1 MKNELTDI
9 AKKTIRLTEGE
20 LKQLIKEATARVMNE
35 MDAPT
40 YSRIHNA
47 SHRAMQDI
55 QNGNYERSVNGKKIV
70 DNDDIISKADE
81 LEPRAQAH
89 WLKDYV
95 GQTFK
100 FFGRSQMG
108 LPAHVLFT
116 FETKLE
122 PNKTVLVG
130 SVTFNRNQI
139 NGDGIIIDF
148 VKGKVKYHER
158 GNRYAY
164 SLEIDNR
171 YKQMWDAFT
180 NELKAALDA
189 RQY

>member
-1 MKNELTDI
+1 M
-9 AKKTIRLTEGE
+9 AKKVIRLTESE
-20 LKQLIKEATARVMNE
+20 LNQLIKEATSKVLNE
-35 MDAPT
+35 MDAAT

-55 QNGNYERSVNGKKIV
+55 QNGNFQRSVNGTKVV
-70 DNDDIISKADE
+70 DNDDIISRADSM
-81 LEPRAQAH
+81 EPDVQSH
-89 WLKDYV
+89 WLSNYI

-116 FETKLE
+116 FERITKFE

-130 SVTFNRNQI
+130 TVTFNKNQI
-139 NGDGIIIDF
+139 SGDGIIVDF
-148 VKGKVKYHER
+148 VKDRVQYHER

-164 SLEIDNR
+164 NLEIDNR
-171 YKQMWDAFT
+171 YKPMWDAFL
-180 NELKAALDA
+180 NELKTALDS
-189 RQY
+189 RKY

>member
-1 MKNELTDI
+1 M
-9 AKKTIRLTEGE
+9 AKKIIRLTEAE
-20 LKQLIKEATARVMNE
+20 LNQIIKEATTRVMNE
-35 MDAPT
+35 MDVAT
-40 YSRIHNA
+40 YSHIQNT

-55 QNGNYERSVNGKKIV
+55 QNGNCNRTVNGKNFV
-70 DNDDIISKADE
+70 NNDDINSRADSME
-81 LEPRAQAH
+81 QKVQTH
-89 WLKDYV
+89 WQKDYV

-116 FETKLE
+116 FERITKLE

-148 VKGKVKYHER
+148 TKGNVKYHEK

-164 SLEIDNR
+164 NLEIDNR
-171 YKQMWDAFT
+171 YKQIWEAFT
-180 NELKAALDA
+180 NELKSALDA

>member
-1 MKNELTDI
+1 M
-9 AKKTIRLTEGE
+9 AKKVIRLTEDE

-35 MDAPT
+35 MDAST
-40 YSRIHNA
+40 YSRIYNA
-47 SHRAMQDI
+47 SHRAVQDI
-55 QNGNYERSVNGKKIV
+55 QNGNYERSVNGKKKV
-70 DNDDIISKADE
+70 DNDEIISKADE
-81 LEPRAQAH
+81 LESRAQAH

-116 FETKLE
+116 FEKVTKLD
-122 PNKTVLVG
+122 PSKTVLVG

-148 VKGKVKYHER
+148 VKGRVKYHER

-164 SLEIDNR
+164 NLEIDNR

>member
-1 MKNELTDI
+1 M
-9 AKKTIRLTEGE
+9 AKKVIRLTEDE

-35 MDAPT
+35 MDAAT
-40 YSRIHNA
+40 YSRIYNA
-47 SHRAMQDI
+47 SHRAVQDT

-70 DNDDIISKADE
+70 DNDDIISRADS
-81 LEPRAQAH
+81 LEADAQAH

-116 FETKLE
+116 FEKITKLE

-139 NGDGIIIDF
+139 NGDGIVIDF
-148 VKGKVKYHER
+148 VKGRVKYHER

-164 SLEIDNR
+164 NLEIDNR

>member
-1 MKNELTDI
+1 M
-9 AKKTIRLTEGE
+9 AKKVIRLTEDE

-55 QNGNYERSVNGKKIV
+55 QNGNYERSVNDKKKV

-116 FETKLE
+116 FERITKLE

-148 VKGKVKYHER
+148 VKGRVKYHER

-164 SLEIDNR
+164 NLEIDNR
-171 YKQMWDAFT
+171 YKQIWDAFT
-180 NELKAALDA
+180 NELRAALDA

>member
-1 MKNELTDI
+1 M
-9 AKKTIRLTEGE
+9 AKQVIRLTQQE
-20 LKQLIKEATARVMNE
+20 LHNIIVEATNRVLSE
-35 MDAPT
+35 MDDST

-55 QNGNYERSVNGKKIV
+55 QNGNYERSVNGKKV
-70 DNDDIISKADE
+70 VNNDDIISRADS
-81 LEPRAQAH
+81 LEPQAQSH

-95 GQTFK
+95 GKTFK

-116 FETKLE
+116 FDKITKFET
-122 PNKTVLVG
+122 NKTILVG

-148 VKGKVKYHER
+148 TKGVVKYHER

-164 SLEIDNR
+164 TLEIDNR
-171 YKQMWDAFT
+171 YKPLWDEFT
-180 NELKAALDA
+180 NKLKTALDA

>member
-1 MKNELTDI
+1 MT
-9 AKKTIRLTEGE
+9 KKIIRLTESE
-20 LKQLIKEATARVMNE
+20 LNRIIKEATAKIMNE
-35 MDAPT
+35 MDAAT
-40 YSRIHNA
+40 YLRIHNA

-55 QNGNYERSVNGKKIV
+55 QNGNYERPVNDKKKI
-70 DNDDIISKADE
+70 DNDEIINKADA

-95 GQTFK
+95 DQTFK

-116 FETKLE
+116 FERVTKLE

-148 VKGKVKYHER
+148 TKGRVKYHEK

-164 SLEIDNR
+164 TLEIDNR
-171 YKQMWDAFT
+171 YKPLWDKFT
-180 NELKAALDA
+180 NELQAALDA

>member
-1 MKNELTDI
+1 M
-9 AKKTIRLTEGE
+9 AKTVIRLTESE
-20 LKQLIKEATARVMNE
+20 LNHIIKEATAKVMNE
-35 MDAPT
+35 MDAAT

-55 QNGNYERSVNGKKIV
+55 QNGNYERSVNDKKKI
-70 DNDDIISKADE
+70 DNDEIISKADE

-89 WLKDYV
+89 WLKGYV

-116 FETKLE
+116 FERVTKLE

-130 SVTFNRNQI
+130 NVTFNRNQI

-148 VKGKVKYHER
+148 VKGRVKYHER

-164 SLEIDNR
+164 NLEIDNR
-171 YKQMWDAFT
+171 YKEMWDAFT
-180 NELKAALDA
+180 NELKTALDA

>member
-1 MKNELTDI
+1 M
-9 AKKTIRLTEGE
+9 AKKVIRLTESK
-20 LKQLIKEATARVMNE
+20 LNQIIKEATAKVMNE
-35 MDAPT
+35 MDAAT

-55 QNGNYERSVNGKKIV
+55 QNGNYERSVNDKKKI
-70 DNDDIISKADE
+70 DNDEIISKADA

-116 FETKLE
+116 FERVTKLE

-148 VKGKVKYHER
+148 TKGRVKYHER

-164 SLEIDNR
+164 TLEIDNR
-171 YKQMWDAFT
+171 YKPLWDKFI
-180 NELKAALDA
+180 NELQTTLDA

>member
-1 MKNELTDI
+1 M
-9 AKKTIRLTEGE
+9 AKKVIRLTEDE

-35 MDAPT
+35 MDAAT
-40 YSRIHNA
+40 YSRIYNA
-47 SHRAMQDI
+47 SHRAVQDT
-55 QNGNYERSVNGKKIV
+55 QNGNYERTVNGKTFV

-116 FETKLE
+116 FERVTKLE

-148 VKGKVKYHER
+148 VKGRVKYHER

-164 SLEIDNR
+164 NLEIDNR

-180 NELKAALDA
+180 NELKAALDS
-189 RQY
+189 RHY

>member
-1 MKNELTDI
+1 MG
-9 AKKTIRLTEGE
+9 KKIKRLTESE
-20 LKQLIKEATARVMNE
+20 LNQIIKEATAKIVNE
-35 MDAPT
+35 MDAAT

-55 QNGNYERSVNGKKIV
+55 QSGNYERSVNGKKKV
-70 DNDDIISKADE
+70 NNDEIISKADE
-81 LEPRAQAH
+81 LESRAQAH

-116 FETKLE
+116 FEKVTKLE

-130 SVTFNRNQI
+130 SVTFNRKQI

-148 VKGKVKYHER
+148 TKGRVKYHER
-158 GNRYAY
+158 GNRCAY
-164 SLEIDNR
+164 TLEIDNR
-171 YKQMWDAFT
+171 YKPLWDAFT
-180 NELKAALDA
+180 HELKIALDA
-189 RQY
+189 RQF

>member
-1 MKNELTDI
+1 M
-9 AKKTIRLTEGE
+9 AKKVIRLTEE
-20 LKQLIKEATARVMNE
+20 DLHNLITEATNSVLSE
-35 MDAPT
+35 MEAPI
-40 YSRIHNA
+40 YSRIYNA
-47 SHRAMQDI
+47 AHRAMQDI
-55 QNGNYERSVNGKKIV
+55 QNGNVKRTVNGKKFV
-70 DNDDIISKADE
+70 DNDDIISRADS
-81 LEPRAQAH
+81 LEPTAQSH
-89 WLKDYV
+89 WLKDFI
-95 GQTFK
+95 GKTFK

-116 FETKLE
+116 FERVTKLE

-139 NGDGIIIDF
+139 NGDGIIIDL
-148 VKGKVKYHER
+148 VKGRVKYHER

-164 SLEIDNR
+164 NLEIDNR

-189 RQY
+189 RHY

>member
-1 MKNELTDI
+1 MKYV
-9 AKKTIRLTEGE
+9 AKKIKRLTEDE
-20 LKQLIKEATARVMNE
+20 LKQLIKEATAKVMNE
-35 MDAPT
+35 MDAAT
-40 YSRIHNA
+40 YLRIHNA
-47 SHRAMQDI
+47 SHRTTQAI
-55 QNGNYERSVNGKKIV
+55 QNGNNEWTVNGRDFV
-70 DNDDIISKADE
+70 DNDEIICSADE
-81 LEPRAQAH
+81 LEPRVQAH
-89 WLKDYV
+89 WIKDFV

-116 FETKLE
+116 FDQVSKLE

-148 VKGKVKYHER
+148 TKGRVKYRER

-164 SLEIDNR
+164 TLEIDNR
-171 YKQMWDAFT
+171 YKPLWDKFT
-180 NELKAALDA
+180 NDLRSALDA

>member
-1 MKNELTDI
+1 M
-9 AKKTIRLTEGE
+9 AKKVIRLTEDE

-40 YSRIHNA
+40 YSRIHNT

-55 QNGNYERSVNGKKIV
+55 QNGNYERAVNDKKKV
-70 DNDDIISKADE
+70 DNDEIISKADE

-116 FETKLE
+116 FERVTKLE
-122 PNKTVLVG
+122 LNKTVLVG

-139 NGDGIIIDF
+139 NGDGIVIDF
-148 VKGKVKYHER
+148 VKGRVKYHER

-164 SLEIDNR
+164 NLEIDNR